1 MFHIV
6 IPARYGSTRL
16 PGKALVDIAGK
27 PMVWWVWQRALSTSA
42 TSVIVATDHEEI
54 AAVMTDFGADVQM
67 TKATHPSGTDRL
79 AEVVERRGWADDTVV
94 VNLQGDEPLM
104 PESNIHQVAT
114 ELSNHPGASI
124 ATLAEPISSI
134 EQFADPSVVK
144 VVVDAQGKA
153 LYFSRAPIPFS
164 REGSHDSGSGDGLA
178 NIAGAQRHA
187 GLYAYRA
194 GFLRQFV
201 TWEQAPI
208 ERRESLEQLRAL
220 YQGCQIRVITAAE
233 SVPPGVDTEAD
244 LAVVRRI
251 LDV

>member
-16 PGKALVDIAGK
+16 PGKALADIAGK

-42 TSVIVATDHEEI
+42 ASVIVATDHEEI

-124 ATLAEPISSI
+124 ATWPSL
-134 EQFADPSVVK
+134 SVVR
-144 VVVDAQGKA
+144 
-153 LYFSRAPIPFS
+153 S
-164 REGSHDSGSGDGLA
+164 
-178 NIAGAQRHA
+178 
-187 GLYAYRA
+187 
-194 GFLRQFV
+194 
-201 TWEQAPI
+201 
-208 ERRESLEQLRAL
+208 SLLTLPWLKLLLMRGVMHFISL
-220 YQGCQIRVITAAE
+220 G
-233 SVPPGVDTEAD
+233 PPSPSPEKD
-244 LAVVRRI
+244 LAIAAQAMASPTSRVPNVMRASTPIVLAFSDNLLPGSKRQ
-251 LDV
+251 